1 MAKRKSRKQVA
12 LFERILDTEPGIK
25 AKFADVN
32 VAQVSIPGLQR
43 KTSKAFMKL
52 YPLLHVSE
60 VSRLGG
66 RLNVALAVMLRALRE
81 GRSSTGT
88 RRAADEMK
96 GSLALNSGP
105 TFENQ
110 FNPSWA
116 NHTHPGAVDA
126 TTSPAAYLIDMLD
139 FAHAHIESQGDDE
152 KALHLKTRRPD
163 LFDLVID
170 EQSMNREVTQV
181 EVVNHVMERAI
192 VDQRGSFAD
201 DPTYVEDQLLEVR
214 YPFRHFPYETYW
226 EQIRTVLAFNQL
238 HISDIT
244 HLSDIDSPYFIQ
256 PGVHSTISNMAL
268 QQDSSIGPALRAI
281 LLEPRHFSGASEV
294 QFNPQTRRLGTL
306 PAKNA
311 AQHAQ
316 RLLET
321 ATTFYRVNFGVAGYP
336 TLQNVVNFCQALEL
350 TQDEMESLFGLAAYK
365 PSLSENAGGSPAPVS
380 PGLFVARFLNSGA
393 VDPVAVESD
402 DPENPQHHHFLN
414 LSEDRCDRLNRL
426 VRLAHVLKL
435 SYSETDQV
443 VCAIIDAERLVLTEL
458 RRSSIDDDPLWMTVN
473 TVRGLGLFQFLRE
486 RFSCTAEE
494 FAALM
499 SDMGVYAVGEK
510 RSHFD
515 RVFNT
520 DAAMPLV
527 IDGTEFRLNGEDV
540 ESKRTVDLLCRG
552 LGINME
558 TFRYLSRLVMQG
570 QGGER
575 QTRSIKTFSAFYRI
589 ALLARLLSITT
600 IELLSLMEVLSPE
613 GLYALQLAGVPRNAM
628 YENFSR
634 TDTVNVIYA
643 ICQCVLWCQE
653 QQLPISWLVQQL
665 LPVETLD
672 IVPQAFRTL
681 FIELKSGLAP
691 FRNFD
696 QDMEEAGV
704 PRLVSK
710 RWIDMLS
717 RIVDENGLIMDSGI
731 SSMDF
736 DYLDYDNFAERDINL
751 VIDQLASEPI
761 DDDIQ
766 LPGLA
771 PDELEHLK
779 ALVKGVVLRIRSQQW
794 GVVQERLSHMLA
806 LSSERVIPVI
816 YWAQGRVHT
825 LMKTAVAF
833 NPDMVESESVKEMVA
848 PLLRM
853 QRCAQVATQFDLS
866 PALLSSL
873 LKRGQRPRFSLRSTE
888 LTLHTLFLLER
899 YTRCLRLAKQ
909 SEEQLLGYFSAIEGL
924 GALTENER
932 RLIKD
937 IAADKL
943 AGWLG
948 WGIREV
954 LDVAAVVTPDG
965 IIRNLAQLL
974 ILVNTQQQCER
985 TGLSAVSLMKL
996 SRLTAYSDT
1005 QAHRSVAQEM
1015 LSSLRRDPEQR
1026 RDEVELRQSLAS
1038 RCEVSESR
1046 LIARK
1051 NEGTEETKVSLTL
1064 LDMGNQPVSDIRVA
1078 WSTDLGRL
1086 LQTYSYTDENGVAEV
1101 TLQAGDQQG
1110 IAQVKGTYL
1119 LDGQAI
1125 APGVLIDCDEASL
1138 RLLPIRGKPNDD
1150 DAKALSGGIGVYR
1163 FTAVLVDEYDNVGI
1177 DRRINWA
1184 TEIGYFVDTTAG
1196 ETLTD
1201 NEGRS
1206 VIDLRSQAHG
1216 LGEVIA
1222 WYAPRAGAY
1231 EAFNV
1236 TFEDKPYINSL
1247 VLTSW
1252 VVAGDDIKV
1261 EATILSLDG
1270 NPKEGQKVEWRSDP
1284 PLVIDVG
1291 GVSDDKGKATATLK
1305 GAATG
1310 ELRVF
1315 AELFTE
1321 DDPPKQYHCQDLSI
1335 DVLADVGKVW
1345 HLGGEKW
1352 PMADG
1357 SSVGE
1362 YRVRV
1367 LTSGDVP
1374 VARYPVEWSVKEEGT
1389 KTYQMVTGADGIAD
1403 FTLMR
1408 TTVSEP
1414 DEYLTVTATVYKQ
1427 PAHEFEPVQVMP
1439 ALELEIENTGQ
1450 KVFDLITLEQP
1461 IRGNQLYG
1469 LVYRL
1474 ADKHPLLNKTMQ
1486 LHYEGRDSDTSLGL
1500 EFNPPLGSDNS
1511 FDGRELAWRISIKG
1525 TGLRNDVELKLGLW
1539 CKELNDAIWTDVV
1552 VKPASE

>member
-1 MAKRKSRKQVA
+1 MAKRKGRKQVA

-32 VAQVSIPGLQR
+32 LSQASILDLQR
-43 KTSKAFMKL
+43 KTPTSLMEL
-52 YPLLHVSE
+52 YPP
-60 VSRLGG
+60 
-66 RLNVALAVMLRALRE
+66 LRASEARRLKARLDVASAAMMRAFRE
-81 GRSSTGT
+81 KRLSAGI

-96 GSLALNSGP
+96 GPLALTSGP

-126 TTSPAAYLIDMLD
+126 TTSPAAYLIDMLA
-139 FAHAHIESQGDDE
+139 FARDHIESQGDAE
-152 KALHLKTRRPD
+152 KVLRLETRRPD
-163 LFDLVID
+163 LFDLSID
-170 EQSMNREVTQV
+170 EQTMNREVTQV
-181 EVVNHVMERAI
+181 EIVNHVMERAI
-192 VDQRGSFAD
+192 D
-201 DPTYVEDQLLEVR
+201 DHRKAHPQDLASVEDKLLEVR

-226 EQIRTVLAFNQL
+226 EQIRTVLAFNQM
-238 HISDIT
+238 HITDFT

-256 PGVHSTISNMAL
+256 PGAHSTVSNMAL
-268 QQDSSIGPALRAI
+268 QQDSSLGPALRAI
-281 LLEPRHFSGASEV
+281 LLEPGQFSTTSDV
-294 QFNPQTRRLGTL
+294 QFNPQTRRLLAL
-306 PAKNA
+306 PAKTA

-321 ATTFYRVNFGVAGYP
+321 ATNFYRINFGVAGYP
-336 TLQNVVNFCQALEL
+336 TLQNVVSFCQALEM
-350 TQDEMESLFGLAAYK
+350 TQDEMESLFGLAAYT
-365 PSLSENAGGSPAPVS
+365 PSLSENAGGSAAPVS

-393 VDPVAVESD
+393 VDPVSVESD
-402 DPENPQHHHFLN
+402 PDSPEHHRFLE

-426 VRLAHVLKL
+426 VRLAHALKL
-435 SYSETDQV
+435 PYSETDQV

-458 RRSSIDDDPLWMTVN
+458 RRSDIDDDPLWMTVN

-520 DAAMPLV
+520 DTVTPLV
-527 IDGTEFRLNGEDV
+527 IDGAEFKLNGEDI
-540 ESKRTVDLLCRG
+540 ESKRTIDLLCRG

-575 QTRSIKTFSAFYRI
+575 QTRSIRTFSAFYRI
-589 ALLARLLSITT
+589 TLLARLLSITT

-613 GLYALQLAGVPRNAM
+613 GFYALQLAGVPRNAM
-628 YENFSR
+628 YEHFSQ
-634 TDTVNVIYA
+634 TDTVNVTYA

-665 LPVETLD
+665 LPIETLD
-672 IVPQAFRTL
+672 NVPQAFRTL
-681 FIELKSGLAP
+681 FIELKSDLAP
-691 FRNFD
+691 FLNFD
-696 QDMEEAGV
+696 QDMEAAGA

-717 RIVDENGLIMDSGI
+717 RIVDENGLVLDSGI

-736 DYLDYDNFAERDINL
+736 DYLDYDNFAERDINQ
-751 VIDQLASEPI
+751 VIDELVREPI
-761 DDDIQ
+761 DGDIQ
-766 LPGLA
+766 LPGLE
-771 PDELEHLK
+771 PDERERLK

-806 LSSERVIPVI
+806 LSSEKVIPVV

-825 LMKTAVAF
+825 LMATAVAF
-833 NPDMVESESVKEMVA
+833 NPDMVESESLKAIMT

-853 QRCAQVATQFDLS
+853 QRCAQVATQFGLS

-873 LKRGQRPRFSLRSTE
+873 LKRVQRPRFSLKSTE

-899 YTRCLRLAKQ
+899 YTRCLRLVKQ
-909 SEEQLLGYFSAIEGL
+909 SEEQLLGYFSAIEGM
-924 GALTENER
+924 GELTENER

-954 LDVAAVVTPDG
+954 LDVVAVVTPDG

-974 ILVNTQQQCER
+974 VLVNTRQQCER

-1038 RCEVSESR
+1038 RCEVSEPR

-1086 LQTYSYTDENGVAEV
+1086 LQAYSYTDENGVAEV

-1110 IAQVKGTYL
+1110 VAHVKGTYL
-1119 LDGQAI
+1119 LDSQAI
-1125 APGVLIDCDEASL
+1125 APGIQIDCDENSL
-1138 RLLPIRGKPNDD
+1138 RLLPIRGKPGEMDP
-1150 DAKALSGGIGVYR
+1150 KALSGGIGVYR

-1201 NEGRS
+1201 SEGQS
-1206 VIDLRSQAHG
+1206 VIDMRSQDDG
-1216 LGEVIA
+1216 QGEVAA
-1222 WYAPRAGAY
+1222 WYAPQTGAR
-1231 EAFNV
+1231 EVFNV
-1236 TFEDKPYINSL
+1236 SFEDKPYVSSL

-1252 VVAGDDIKV
+1252 AVAGDDIKV
-1261 EATILSLDG
+1261 EATILGLDG
-1270 NPKEGQKVEWRSDP
+1270 KPYEGQKVEWRSDP
-1284 PLVIDVG
+1284 PFEIVDAEG
-1291 GVSDDKGKATATLK
+1291 ESDDKGKATATLK
-1305 GAATG
+1305 GTTAGEVVVTAA
-1310 ELRVF
+1310 
-1315 AELFTE
+1315 LFTK
-1321 DDPPKQYHCQDLSI
+1321 DDLPKEYHSQVVSI
-1335 DVLADVGKVW
+1335 DVLDNADDVW
-1345 HLGGEKW
+1345 FQGGEKW

-1357 SSVGE
+1357 SSAGE
-1362 YRVRV
+1362 YKVRV
-1367 LTSGDVP
+1367 FTSQGVP
-1374 VARYPVEWSVKEEGT
+1374 VARYPVVWSVKEEGAE
-1389 KTYQMVTGADGIAD
+1389 TYHTVTGADGIAD
-1403 FTLMR
+1403 FALVR
-1408 TTVSEP
+1408 TMESKP
-1414 DEYLTVTATVYKQ
+1414 DEYLTVKANVNELFT
-1427 PAHEFEPVQVMP
+1427 HEFDPVKVMP
-1439 ALELEIENTGQ
+1439 ALGLEIENTGQ
-1450 KVFDLITLEQP
+1450 KVVDLIILEQP
-1461 IRGNQLYG
+1461 NLPRQHYS

-1474 ADKHPLLNKTMQ
+1474 ADEHPLLGKEMQ

-1500 EFNPPLGSDNS
+1500 TFDPPLGKPNT
-1511 FDGRELAWRISIKG
+1511 FKGREVTWDIFVTR
-1525 TGLRNDVELKLGLW
+1525 TGLRNDVELKFGLW
-1539 CKELNDAIWTDVV
+1539 CKELAKPIWTDVV
-1552 VKPASE
+1552 VKPVSP